1 MWYLKNDFTNFDE
14 IWHNDATLSSVLHL
28 PIKIEVS
35 KSKLVVNAIMTRNP
49 AVAGMADRT
58 APVVKLTRQ
67 KIVIPSGIGLAA
79 VNSWQLDTCASVYK
93 LW

>member
-1 MWYLKNDFTNFDE
+1 MSRLNQAGRANHQRILRASEVGVAYE
-14 IWHNDATLSSVLHL
+14 TLAHAAGVARR
-28 PIKIEVS
+28 V
-35 KSKLVVNAIMTRNP
+35 TRNP

-79 VNSWQLDTCASVYK
+79 VHSWQLDTCASVYK
-93 LW
+93 L

>member
-1 MWYLKNDFTNFDE
+1 MT
-14 IWHNDATLSSVLHL
+14 
-28 PIKIEVS
+28 
-35 KSKLVVNAIMTRNP
+35 TRNP

-79 VNSWQLDTCASVYK
+79 VLAVVSAQWPLASAHGRPRRHACTVVACQVYRT
-93 LW
+93 